1 MDLSLGALLE
11 RFYQPEVVQAAW
23 DDVVDAFA
31 EGQTAEVGEYCIA
44 VLRELCEARGHKWS
58 DLGLAYQLTRLLS
71 DDIAVAVAA
80 GAVDGETV
88 SDWGATAGLSEEERL
103 SLCRVAVAAEA
114 ARGDVAVWLLFVEA
128 YVEGWQRLGPVQ
140 LFDAH
145 LMPDG
150 IRAGG
155 ALGGFDD
162 YEAPPELGDW
172 DADSVYSG
180 DLGVPV
186 GEHAVLARVWLPETL
201 VELAPQRARVLV
213 QTLVEV
219 ANDDSRWV
227 LKDGEAAH
235 RVGGDWY
242 GSLGFDDPAV
252 LRENRRSLDVIAE
265 RTRDALTLFNDSFV
279 ERLVNGDAAAAE
291 AIEDLVQRVALGTRA
306 LERTLGIAQA
316 VDEDW
321 ADVTTRY
328 LLAPW
333 VALERSRWVQC
344 AAISL
349 ATPAADG

>member
-1 MDLSLGALLE
+1 VDLSLGALLE

-252 LRENRRSLDVIAE
+252 SGRTGVRS
-265 RTRDALTLFNDSFV
+265 TSSPS
-279 ERLVNGDAAAAE
+279 
-291 AIEDLVQRVALGTRA
+291 ALGTRSPSSTI
-306 LERTLGIAQA
+306 LLLSGWSTVTPPPPKPSRTLSSAWR
-316 VDEDW
+316 W
-321 ADVTTRY
+321 AHEHWSARSASPKPSTRTG
-328 LLAPW
+328 P
-333 VALERSRWVQC
+333 
-344 AAISL
+344 
-349 ATPAADG
+349 T